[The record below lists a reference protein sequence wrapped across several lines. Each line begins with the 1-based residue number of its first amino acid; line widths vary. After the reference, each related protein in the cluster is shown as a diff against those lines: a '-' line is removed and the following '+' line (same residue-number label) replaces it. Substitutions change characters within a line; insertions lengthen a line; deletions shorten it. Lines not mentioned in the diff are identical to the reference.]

1 MVKVISI
8 FFLYSSIILP
18 TGIFL
23 GINIKILSVFLFLL
37 SFCIE
42 KKFYVFSSII
52 KNMLPVLIFILL
64 LIFYSFFVNNN
75 TELVFFQARDIIT
88 FFVVC
93 IIINSYFNNSEMSD
107 KALYHISNALV
118 ISAII
123 KLFIIAY
130 SVMFSVPIIQAVKSY
145 GAFFETSLMT
155 YAVEDSVIG
164 RI

>member
-1 MVKVISI
+1 
-8 FFLYSSIILP
+8 
-18 TGIFL
+18 
-23 GINIKILSVFLFLL
+23 
-37 SFCIE
+37 
-42 KKFYVFSSII
+42 
-52 KNMLPVLIFILL
+52 
-64 LIFYSFFVNNN
+64 
-75 TELVFFQARDIIT
+75 
-88 FFVVC
+88 
-93 IIINSYFNNSEMSD
+93 MSD

-164 RI
+164 RIQFTSDSAIPFILFYFILLIPFLKEKIKNFRMLKSLS

>member
-1 MVKVISI
+1 
-8 FFLYSSIILP
+8 
-18 TGIFL
+18 
-23 GINIKILSVFLFLL
+23 
-37 SFCIE
+37 
-42 KKFYVFSSII
+42 
-52 KNMLPVLIFILL
+52 
-64 LIFYSFFVNNN
+64 
-75 TELVFFQARDIIT
+75 
-88 FFVVC
+88 
-93 IIINSYFNNSEMSD
+93 MSD

-164 RI
+164 RIQFTSDSAIPFILFYFILFY